1 MHTSC
6 QSCRF
11 WLQTGRWALL
21 QCCCN
26 TFVSRGYLQCSQVGW
41 GEQSA
46 CLFQGEIGDWCCL
59 VGMLLVMWSLEMLP
73 CSSALLFFSS
83 FCQIG
88 PPLYTLKPLFLFS
101 FFSSSSE
108 IIQSFFFSLFLTCF
122 LPSPHCFVLLNSSHS
137 FCFQQLLC
145 FESSLVSFGASVLIR
160 ACINGHSH
168 ASICVL
174 AVCKPSPTS
183 LPRSS

>member
-108 IIQSFFFSLFLTCF
+108 IIQSFFFSLFLICF

-137 FCFQQLLC
+137 FCFQTAALLW
-145 FESSLVSFGASVLIR
+145 VVFGVFRCECAHSCMHKWALSR
-160 ACINGHSH
+160 KHLCAC
-168 ASICVL
+168 CV
-174 AVCKPSPTS
+174 
-183 LPRSS
+183 